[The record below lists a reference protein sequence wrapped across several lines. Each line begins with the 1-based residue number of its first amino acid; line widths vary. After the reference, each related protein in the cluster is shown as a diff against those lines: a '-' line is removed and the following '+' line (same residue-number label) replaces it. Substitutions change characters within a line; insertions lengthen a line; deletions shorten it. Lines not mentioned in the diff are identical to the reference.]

1 MQKRAAKWLM
11 LVTLSAP
18 TLYVG
23 CPANI
28 GLEVLNAVMTGVYS
42 GAQTW
47 GARATLD
54 FLEDLQAQAE
64 QTDDATQ
71 P

>member
-1 MQKRAAKWLM
+1 M
-11 LVTLSAP
+11 LLTLSAP

-28 GLEVLNAVMTGVYS
+28 ALEILNAVMTGVYS
-42 GAQTW
+42 GAQAW
-47 GARATLD
+47 GANATID
-54 FLEDLQAQAE
+54 FLEGLQTQDTAE
-64 QTDDATQ
+64 